1 MKPERWFV
9 DAVSGFESPKA
20 VALYWAL
27 ARKYPGEI
35 RKTQWAIVELLRE
48 GLRYAEIR
56 KRLEEEG
63 Q

>member
-1 MKPERWFV
+1 MNPERWFV

-20 VALYWAL
+20 VALYWVL
-27 ARKYPGEI
+27 ARKQPEGI
-35 RKTQWAIVELLRE
+35 RKAQRAIVELLRE

-56 KRLEEEG
+56 KRLEDES

>member
-1 MKPERWFV
+1 MKPERWFM

-27 ARKYPGEI
+27 ALKQPEEI
-35 RKTQWAIVELLRE
+35 KKAQGAIVELLRK

-56 KRLEEEG
+56 KRLEDA

>member
-1 MKPERWFV
+1 MNPERWFV

-27 ARKYPGEI
+27 AQKYPGQT
-35 RKTQWAIVELLRE
+35 RKAQRAIVELLRV

-56 KRLEEEG
+56 KRLEDA